1 MLWNRPPDR
10 SGIRRWVLACAL
22 AGAVGGW
29 GPGPAPGGVGAAG
42 IPSGPGNGTARMAA
56 SPNASSVLVDF
67 YDALL
72 KGGDVA
78 QFRRD
83 VSARYNEGTLAKLL
97 DSPEPKARRAAVL
110 GLGLFGEFAASNVAV
125 AGALK
130 DKDPTVRALARDALW
145 AIWFRAD
152 TPEHNEA
159 LARIRKLVDAGQLA
173 EAIERA
179 GRLIAEAPTFA
190 EAYNQRAIAHF
201 VGGDPAASAADCRL
215 VLKLNPYHFG
225 ALGGLGQCLLQLDKR
240 AEAVAVFRRAS
251 EIQPF
256 DEGLKDLIA
265 ALDGGR

>member
-1 MLWNRPPDR
+1 MPWNRPPDR
-10 SGIRRWVLACAL
+10 SAARRWALACAL

-29 GPGPAPGGVGAAG
+29 APGLAPAGVGTTG
-42 IPSGPGNGTARMAA
+42 IPSGPGTGTARMAA

-72 KGGDVA
+72 KDGNVD

-110 GLGLFGEFAASNVAV
+110 GLGLYGEFAASNAAV

-130 DKDPTVRALARDALW
+130 DKDPAVRALARDSLW
-145 AIWFRAD
+145 AIWFRAG
-152 TPEHNEA
+152 TPGQNEA
-159 LARIRKLVDAGQLA
+159 LAQVRRRVDAGDLA

-179 GRLIAEAPTFA
+179 DRLIAEAPAFA
-190 EAYNQRAIAHF
+190 EAYNQRAIARF
-201 VGGDPAASAADCRL
+201 LQGDLAASAADCRL
-215 VLKLNPYHFG
+215 VLKLNPVHFG
-225 ALGGLGQCLLQLDKR
+225 ALGGLGQCLLRLDKR
-240 AEAVAVFRRAS
+240 AEAVAVFRRAA

-265 ALDGGR
+265 ALDGGQ